1 MAGFINP
8 KVAMAVMGTGIVM
21 STQQQYQQGKEQ
33 RKLYEQR
40 ATAAEADA
48 AAIAKAT
55 EYESREKRKEGT
67 RFKARQKALFAKAGV
82 RITGT
87 PLLVMKETARAFE
100 RDAAFITEGGMVEAR
115 RLRSQAGFERDI
127 GKSLYKAGKWGAGT
141 TLLTGAGTIGMLG
154 YKSGM
159 WGGGTT
165 KSSTG
170 RGTMA
175 WSGYKEPKR
184 RTTFRGL

>member
-1 MAGFINP
+1 MAEF
-8 KVAMAVMGTGIVM
+8 AMIAMGIGTGM
-21 STQQQYQQGKEQ
+21 SAYQQYQQGKEQ
-33 RKLYEQR
+33 RELYEQR

-48 AAIAKAT
+48 AAITKAT

-82 RITGT
+82 RIAGT
-87 PLLVMKETARAFE
+87 PLLVMKETELAFK

-141 TLLTGAGTIGMLG
+141 TLLTGAGTIGKFG
-154 YKSGM
+154 YKSGV
-159 WGGGTT
+159 WGGGT